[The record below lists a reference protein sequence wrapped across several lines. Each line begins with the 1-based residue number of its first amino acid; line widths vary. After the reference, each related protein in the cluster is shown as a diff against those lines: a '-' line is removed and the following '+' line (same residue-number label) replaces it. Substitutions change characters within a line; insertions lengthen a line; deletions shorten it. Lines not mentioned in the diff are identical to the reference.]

1 MDTEMLKKLVA
12 ACAAMLTMVVCASA
26 AGSVFPAARTD
37 MDGVTRYGY
46 LDEAGQTVLPFAY
59 NAAGDFAE
67 CGLAAVEDNKWQT
80 ALIDRTG
87 RLVVPYTASP
97 VSVEFSADAAAYRY
111 SDRSVYYTVEGKEIG
126 TYVGAEGF
134 FADGL
139 LKCKSPASGLYRYV
153 KEDGEEAFEG
163 AYKKAGVFSE
173 GRALVQTEDNAYI
186 VIDTTGA
193 EIARL
198 PAEIMPT
205 YMSIYGTDTIVVSG
219 GTTYALY
226 SLSKG
231 YLTDFLYAEISEFH
245 EGAAMV
251 RQINRWGMID
261 VNGKL
266 KTEPTYY
273 YLSYMGEG
281 LYAARSQDGSA
292 AAVDAD
298 GNVAYRTAS
307 YVGGFKELRYGLS
320 WHGMAD
326 GGLIF
331 FRKSGGYFASLKNAE
346 DPLLLSDKVVRVTQ
360 DGEVRYINLETEQV
374 LFTPP
379 TSFELGQGLVAKTV
393 HYEKF
398 MGYQADGSEH
408 GWNVSFPEIDGL
420 PDAAMQKKINTAIR
434 DFFLKGPSVTAEY
447 DALEGTYG
455 VSLEGTVLVVSANC
469 VSGKGE
475 GSSIWNNSLAFDLNT
490 GGQYKISD
498 LLIGDYSDMVRDLLP
513 DDHPIYL
520 YSYPRMSAKGVTYYY
535 NEYQSD
541 TRRAYTETYLLTFEQ
556 LADVVDREGE
566 CWMALQTPYRR
577 PDQPRFSDVPKTHWA
592 SAVVD
597 EVVDRGLMQG
607 ANGTFKPDQPLTYA
621 EMCATVVRL
630 EKLEAPKEL
639 LPTLKADAWYADEV
653 TAVSNAGLLTGL
665 EEGFTPDASV
675 TRADAMQMFAN
686 LLLKREIKAPEAN
699 EVDAILTPFTD
710 AADLSAERRAA
721 AALCVREEL
730 IAGSG
735 GKLTPNAVLTRAE
748 FAKLLL
754 GTADKGQTTE

>member
-1 MDTEMLKKLVA
+1 MLKKLVA
-12 ACAAMLTMVVCASA
+12 AFAVMFTMAVCASA
-26 AGSVFPAARTD
+26 AGTIFPAARTD
-37 MDGVTRYGY
+37 MDGITRYGY

-87 RLVVPYTASP
+87 RLVVPYTAAP

-111 SDRSVYYTVEGKEIG
+111 ADRSVYYTVDGKEIG
-126 TYVGAEGF
+126 SYVGAEGF
-134 FADGL
+134 FSDGL

-153 KEDGEEAFEG
+153 KEDGEEAFPG
-163 AYKKAGVFSE
+163 AFKKAGAFSD
-173 GRALVQTEDNAYI
+173 GRALVQTEDNAYV
-186 VIDTTGA
+186 VIDTAGT
-193 EIARL
+193 ELMRL
-198 PAEIMPT
+198 PAEIIPA

-261 VNGKL
+261 TNGKL
-266 KTEPTYY
+266 LTEPTYY

-298 GNVAYRTAS
+298 GNVAYRTGS
-307 YVGGFKELRYGLS
+307 FVGGFKELRYGLS

-331 FRKSGGYFASLKNAE
+331 FRKNGGYYASLKNAE
-346 DPLLLSDKVVRVTQ
+346 DPLLLSDKVVRVKQ
-360 DGEVRYINLETEQV
+360 DGEVRYINLDNGQV

-379 TSFELGQGLVAKTV
+379 TSFALGQGLVAKTV

-420 PDAAMQKKINTAIR
+420 PDTDMQKKINTAIR

-447 DALEGTYG
+447 DALEGGYG
-455 VSLEGTVLVVSANC
+455 VSLEGSVLVVSASC

-490 GGQYKISD
+490 GDQYKIGD
-498 LLIGDYSDMVRDLLP
+498 LLKGDYSDVIRGLLP
-513 DDHPIYL
+513 EDHPIYL
-520 YSYPRMSAKGVTYYY
+520 YSYPRMSVKGVTYYF

-541 TRRAYTETYLLTFEQ
+541 TRRAYTDTYLLTFEQ
-556 LADVVDREGE
+556 LGDVVDRQGD

-577 PDQPRFSDVPKTHWA
+577 PDQPLFSDVPETHWA
-592 SAVVD
+592 YAVVTD
-597 EVVDRGLMQG
+597 VVKRGLMQG
-607 ANGTFKPDQPLTYA
+607 ANGSFKPDQPITYA
-621 EMCATVVRL
+621 EMCATVARL
-630 EKLEAPKEL
+630 EKLETPKEL
-639 LPTLKADAWYADEV
+639 LPTLNAAAWYADEV
-653 TAVSNAGLLTGL
+653 TAVANAGLLSGL
-665 EEGFTPDASV
+665 EQGFTPDAPA

-686 LLLKREIKAPEAN
+686 LLLKKQLKAPSAE
-699 EVDAILTPFTD
+699 EVDTLLKPFVD
-710 AADLSAERRAA
+710 AADLSEARRDA

-730 IAGSG
+730 VSGSG

-754 GTADKGQTTE
+754 KTADIGLNAG